1 MLWRF
6 NSKNMK
12 DFYSYVSLPEGIM
25 AIAAN
30 APSENRLS
38 LLDISLG
45 IITASIFSKTE
56 KRKQLDHWWLFLSHP
71 IPMVAL
77 WCWFQTA
84 TKSQGASP
92 RFFQGSWD
100 PTLSPAQ
107 WREDRAR
114 DIPTASP

>member
-1 MLWRF
+1 
-6 NSKNMK
+6 
-12 DFYSYVSLPEGIM
+12 
-25 AIAAN
+25 
-30 APSENRLS
+30 
-38 LLDISLG
+38 
-45 IITASIFSKTE
+45 
-56 KRKQLDHWWLFLSHP
+56 
-71 IPMVAL
+71 MVAL